1 MAKPRQEDFLSLVH
15 FLTSFLII
23 LGYYWGGWG
32 FRGILILGVLLR
44 FSIGVAAYFYGG
56 VLSMAA
62 TMPRY
67 GANQEARC
75 RAIFKAMRMAGCRP
89 PAM

>member
-1 MAKPRQEDFLSLVH
+1 MDWLHVMDIGPRREPPPWNGKTPTGRFPFL
-15 FLTSFLII
+15 
-23 LGYYWGGWG
+23 
-32 FRGILILGVLLR
+32 
-44 FSIGVAAYFYGG
+44 GVAAYFYGG

-75 RAIFKAMRMAGCRP
+75 RTIFKAMRTSGCRP
-89 PAM
+89 P